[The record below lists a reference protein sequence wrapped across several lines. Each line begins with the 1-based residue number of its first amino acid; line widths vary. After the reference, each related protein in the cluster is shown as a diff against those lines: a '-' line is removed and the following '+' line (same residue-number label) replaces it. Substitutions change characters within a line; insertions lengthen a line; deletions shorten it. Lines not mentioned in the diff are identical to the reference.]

1 MSYLP
6 TRLRPTMIAAAV
18 PLLLLAGACS
28 PSTSDASQSA
38 KASTKPP
45 AELDR
50 FYDQDLAFGSCEG
63 YGTTPADEKAFAD
76 ARLQCARLD
85 VPLDYS
91 EPDGRTGQIAV
102 LRVPARGKSKG
113 PLLLN
118 SGGPGGT
125 GQNFAAQTGTALA
138 KSPVTESFDL
148 VGFDPRGVG
157 ASKPAISC
165 FSEED
170 YLAGDVRTELVL
182 TAGRFTEEDTER
194 LVAKCAR
201 GSGGEQNLGSVSTRD
216 TVRDMDLLRSALGGK
231 KLNFLG
237 QSYGTRI
244 GALYAEQYPGNVRSM
259 VLDGAVDPHLGSE
272 RRLSQYSGFQ
282 RSFDKMAEACAAGQD
297 CPLGTDPKQATEEFQ
312 KIARPLLDKPLT
324 YGQGMRFTYNDL
336 MDAVISGLYYQAV
349 WPKIIKGIA
358 EVRSGNPEQ
367 LLAISA
373 AFSGRGPDGSGSNFD
388 VANYAITCMDEAR
401 MTPAQAVEMRGRT
414 YRAAPFVDPG
424 TGTEGARDTCEFW
437 PAEPK
442 TTYPFPDRVDG
453 LPATLTIS
461 ITGDPSTPHQAGVNL
476 AETLDGSLLTVKGE
490 QHTIAAS
497 GGNACVNKA
506 VADYLIHLRTPSE
519 STTCTL

>member
-6 TRLRPTMIAAAV
+6 SRIRPTMIAVAV
-18 PLLLLAGACS
+18 PLLLLVGACT
-28 PSTSDASQSA
+28 PSTSDASQQA
-38 KASTKPP
+38 KASKQPP
-45 AELDR
+45 TELDR
-50 FYDQDLAFGSCEG
+50 FYEQNLAFGSCKG
-63 YGTTPADEKAFAD
+63 YGTTPADEKAFANP
-76 ARLQCARLD
+76 RFQCARLR

-91 EPDGRTGQIAV
+91 DPEGKTAQIAV

-125 GQNFAAQTGTALA
+125 GQNFAVQTDTALA
-138 KSPVTESFDL
+138 ESPVTERFDL

-165 FSEED
+165 FSKED

-182 TAGRFTEEDTER
+182 TAGRFSEDSTRR
-194 LVAKCAR
+194 LVSKCVQ
-201 GSGGEQNLGSVSTRD
+201 GSGGEQHLGSVSTRD
-216 TVRDMDLLRSALGGK
+216 TVRDMDILRSALGGK
-231 KLNFLG
+231 KMNFLG

-244 GALYAEQYPGNVRSM
+244 GALYAQQFPGNVRTM

-282 RSFDKMAEACAAGQD
+282 RSFDKMAEACATAED

-312 KIARPLLDKPLT
+312 KIARPLLDKPIA
-324 YGQGMRFTYNDL
+324 YGEGMRFTYNNLIDS
-336 MDAVISGLYYQAV
+336 VISGLYYQAV
-349 WPKIIKGIA
+349 WPKITKGLA

-367 LLAISA
+367 LLAITA
-373 AFSGRGPDGSGSNFD
+373 AFSGRGPDGSGGNFD

-401 MTPAQAVEMRGRT
+401 MTPEQAVDMRGRT
-414 YRAAPFVDPG
+414 YKAAPFVDPG
-424 TGTEGARDTCEFW
+424 TGTEGARDACEFW

-453 LPATLTIS
+453 LPPTLTIS
-461 ITGDPSTPHQAGVNL
+461 ITGDPSTPHAAGVNL
-476 AETLDGSLLTVKGE
+476 AKTLDGSLLTVKGE
-490 QHTIAAS
+490 QHTVAAS
-497 GGNACVNKA
+497 GSNACVNEA
-506 VADYLIHLRTPSE
+506 LANYLIHLRTPAE
-519 STTCTL
+519 TVTCTL